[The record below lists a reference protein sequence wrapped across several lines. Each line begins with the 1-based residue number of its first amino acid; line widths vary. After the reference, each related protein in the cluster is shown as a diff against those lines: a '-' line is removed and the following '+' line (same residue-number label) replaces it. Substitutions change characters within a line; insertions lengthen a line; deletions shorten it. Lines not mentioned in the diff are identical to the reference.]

1 MPEYLAPGV
10 FVEEVSFRAKSIEGV
25 PTSTTGMAGRTR
37 FGPVQYQDGPADSE
51 PRLITSFVEFERL
64 YGQLDQLDG
73 DVTPVLAHAA
83 RAFFLNGGQRL
94 YVSRVHAAGLADTAG
109 GVASGT
115 VPQTLPA
122 GTTAT
127 ATWHARWPGRM
138 GNVLVE
144 VRPMRSRNVAVKA
157 ELGDQGPLRAN
168 RARNGAL
175 VEVVP
180 AASPMPKPD
189 APLSADKLRVVSVD
203 NAGRQSF
210 SGGTGAIQAD
220 DRLLLV
226 ELEVLVRVD
235 PERVDRTVQMGC
247 HPNHRRYIGDVLHR
261 DHPEDDTGVVWLD
274 PMGAD
279 AIVLAVALTG
289 AGADPAVGRFE
300 LGGGNDG
307 VMPTADQLLG
317 KEADPDHA
325 EIKAT
330 GLTALGEI
338 EDIAIVAMPDAA
350 VLGGDATVQA
360 TSYLIQHAERQGAYR
375 IAIVDAPKGSSL
387 NEVRAF
393 RGNFDS
399 TRAALYHP
407 WVEILDPN
415 QSPEQGMPPD
425 RMVLPP
431 SGFVAGIYAR
441 SDVTRGVHKAPANE
455 VVQGLTRFEANINTA
470 RQQVLN
476 PEGVNCLRFFSGRGN
491 RVWGARTL
499 TSDPEWK
506 YVNVRRFFLY
516 LEHSVDKATQW
527 AVFEPNGEALWQKI
541 VRSVEDFLDVQWRNG
556 ALLGST
562 SKQAY
567 FVRCDRTTMTQ
578 NDLDNGRLICLIG
591 VAPVRPAEFVIFRIG
606 QWTADARS

>member
-37 FGPVQYQDGPADSE
+37 FGPVQYQGGPTDSE

-64 YGQLDQLDG
+64 YGKLDQLDG

-94 YVSRVHAAGLADTAG
+94 YVSRVHAAGLADAAG

-127 ATWHARWPGRM
+127 AIWHARWPGRM

-210 SGGTGAIQAD
+210 SGGTGAITAG

-338 EDIAIVAMPDAA
+338 EDIAIVAMPDAGCA
-350 VLGGDATVQA
+350 GRRRPVQA
-360 TSYLIQHAERQGAYR
+360 ATHLIQHAERLRLPDRHRRRAEGAR
-375 IAIVDAPKGSSL
+375 RSPRSASSAASSTRPAPRSTTRGSRSSTRLQPADAGRAADRDRAAA
-387 NEVRAF
+387 VRASW
-393 RGNFDS
+393 RAS
-399 TRAALYHP
+399 TRARDI
-407 WVEILDPN
+407 E
-415 QSPEQGMPPD
+415 
-425 RMVLPP
+425 
-431 SGFVAGIYAR
+431 
-441 SDVTRGVHKAPANE
+441 RGVLQGAGQRGRARAHAVRGEHQHRPPAGAQPRGHQRPAVLRGPWQPGLGRAHDELGPRVE
-455 VVQGLTRFEANINTA
+455 VRQRPAAVHVPRALDRQVDAVGGVRAQRRA
-470 RQQVLN
+470 R
-476 PEGVNCLRFFSGRGN
+476 CGR
-491 RVWGARTL
+491 TI
-499 TSDPEWK
+499 
-506 YVNVRRFFLY
+506 RR
-516 LEHSVDKATQW
+516 
-527 AVFEPNGEALWQKI
+527 P
-541 VRSVEDFLDVQWRNG
+541 VEDFLLDVSG
-556 ALLGST
+556 ATARCSAPRPSRRT
-562 SKQAY
+562 S
-567 FVRCDRTTMTQ
+567 C
-578 NDLDNGRLICLIG
+578 
-591 VAPVRPAEFVIFRIG
+591 VA
-606 QWTADARS
+606 TARR